1 MVFYSFFNN
10 STMMLRSLS
19 YITPDETERIE
30 RALIEDLPSEAKCS
44 YTSEYFRHGNPII
57 VHHCLGHSNLS
68 TLGPNGRLDETVLN
82 AYLSFLTTRDE
93 YLCHQEWLFHR
104 HAPDPPK
111 FKRSNVVFS
120 SFFLTRLQDQRDN
133 DVSGWKYMKGH
144 MFSGSSKLGEWALP
158 VALCLYT
165 TNRPCFHTY
174 IYTEVGNTC
183 LFDTDKIFFPHH
195 IARGGA
201 ADHWALVVV
210 YVKEK
215 RVQYYCSLGGSGLSV
230 MGAVFGYLQKHH
242 LAVRCCVLPDIS
254 NWKIVECSIETPR
267 QHNGYDCGIF
277 TCMFADRL
285 MQSRHNT
292 LFTQAHMNCYRR
304 LMLLCL
310 VDKSV
315 PIWTDTDG
323 SNEYQLIEVLD
334 SST

>member
-1 MVFYSFFNN
+1 MLFYSFFNN

-19 YITPDETERIE
+19 YISADEKERIE
-30 RALIEDLPSEAKCS
+30 RALIEDLPSKATCS
-44 YTSEYFRHGNPII
+44 FRCGNPII
-57 VHHCLGHSNLS
+57 VHHCPGRSNLA
-68 TLGPNGRLDETVLN
+68 TLGPRGRLDETVLN
-82 AYLSFLTTRDE
+82 AYLSLLTTRDE
-93 YLCHQEWLFHR
+93 YLCHQQWLYHR
-104 HAPDPPK
+104 HDPNPPK

-120 SFFLTRLQDQRDN
+120 SFFLTRLQDNRDYN

-144 MFSGSSKLGEWALP
+144 MFSGSSKFSEFALL
-158 VALCLYT
+158 VALSLYNA
-165 TNRPCFHTY
+165 NRPCFHTY
-174 IYTEVGNTC
+174 IFTAVGNTC
-183 LFDTDKIFFPHH
+183 LFDTDTILFPHH
-195 IARGGA
+195 IALGGA

-230 MGAVFGYLQKHH
+230 MGVVFGYLQEHH
-242 LAVRCCVLPDIS
+242 LAVRGCVLPDIS
-254 NWKIVECSIETPR
+254 NWKMVKCSIETPL
-267 QHNGYDCGIF
+267 QQNGYDCGIF

-292 LFTQAHMNCYRR
+292 LFSQDKMNCYRR

-323 SNEYQLIEVLD
+323 SNEYQLIEVDD